1 MVGMAASEAD
11 ELAGELYLVPPARF
25 VAARDELVRTARAA
39 GNRELAGALQGLRRP
54 TQSAWLVN
62 LVTRHE
68 PDAVQRLRGLGREL
82 RRAQTQL
89 DGAGLRTLS
98 AQRQELIADLLDR
111 ACRLAAE
118 AGFRP
123 TDTVVSEV
131 EATLYAALVDLAA
144 SSTVLSGRLVR
155 PMAHSGFGP
164 MPHVDAP
171 PVVEL
176 RTPQPAVPQQEPPQS
191 AVPPAGAGPT
201 PHLRAAPEPTSG
213 ADRGS
218 ASRPDQRQPQST
230 APVAAV
236 PETTGAGVPE
246 ASSVAAAEAAL
257 AAAASLHWQREHE
270 LADAEGALE
279 AARDRLEW
287 LEQQRMEARRD
298 KVSAE
303 RHVAEAKA
311 AQRAAVRAVAEARRA
326 LDAAEHPRR
335 FSGTRPPAGHA
346 EY

>member
-1 MVGMAASEAD
+1 MAASEAD

-25 VAARDELVRTARAA
+25 VAARDELIRTARAA

-62 LVTRHE
+62 LLTRHE

-111 ACRLAAE
+111 ARRLAAE

-123 TDTVVSEV
+123 TDAVVSEV

-144 SSTVLSGRLVR
+144 SSMVLSGRLVR

-176 RTPQPAVPQQEPPQS
+176 RTPQPAVPEREPPQP
-191 AVPPAGAGPT
+191 AAPTAGAGPT

-213 ADRGS
+213 TDRGP
-218 ASRPDQRQPQST
+218 APDPRHPPST
-230 APVAAV
+230 APVAGV
-236 PETTGAGVPE
+236 PEATGAGVPE
-246 ASSVAAAEAAL
+246 ASSIAAAEAAL

-298 KVSAE
+298 KVTAE